1 MRKRGLG
8 KLPSSTYS
16 TGEPHERPY
25 FAHQGHRRAV
35 EGARADHQAGEY
47 IAAGLS
53 IQVTVGAPNEGDQ
66 PTLNIGLCNN
76 LDQILGALK
85 SGLEQARNERTLMA
99 KSELK
104 ELQAFFD
111 KEGS

>member
-1 MRKRGLG
+1 MNDHILRIKTIDEQL
-8 KLPSSTYS
+8 KAL
-16 TGEPHERPY
+16 ERITK
-25 FAHQGHRRAV
+25 Q
-35 EGARADHQAGEY
+35 GEY

-111 KEGS
+111 KEWS